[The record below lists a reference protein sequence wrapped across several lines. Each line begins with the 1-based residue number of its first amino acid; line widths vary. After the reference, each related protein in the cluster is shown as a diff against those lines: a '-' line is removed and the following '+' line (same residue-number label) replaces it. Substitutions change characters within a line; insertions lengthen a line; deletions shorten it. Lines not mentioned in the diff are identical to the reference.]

1 MNNVVYFV
9 PHTHYDAVWAFTKED
24 YFYINIEL
32 ILRKTVDLIEKS
44 EYKFLIEQ
52 TVLIEEIERRNPLLF
67 RRITQLIKEGR
78 IEIADG
84 EYLMADNILPNG
96 EVLIRQILTGKRYV
110 KEKFGIDVLV
120 MWSADSFG
128 YNAQFPQI
136 LRKCGYRYFTCRRG
150 VDKNKPS
157 EFWWQALDG
166 TRILAHWMPLGYRAG
181 LDLDTLDES
190 FNKLRDAAATKNILM
205 PSGSGSTPPQPE
217 ALDAVKKW
225 NRTHKD
231 SKMIISKSLDFFE
244 ALEKQSNN
252 LEVRSGELY
261 SGRYS
266 EIFPSVTSSRIWIKQ
281 KLRNLENMLLS
292 CEKWAAVA
300 WLLGIPYPSDEFGDN
315 WKKILWATSHDI
327 APGTGMDEAYVEARE
342 NFAHLE
348 DRLPETLSDLLS
360 FISHSLRE
368 NADII
373 VFNPLTWK
381 VTNWVEVEL
390 FFKLGEVKKIE
401 GLRTDQEE
409 QGVEVLQFTRY
420 ADDSYQ
426 TAKIGFVATVPPL
439 GYRTYKIM
447 SRSPRSSKKPKISIE
462 GNSISNQFFSVKVDP
477 SNGMIEVLQD
487 GKWIARG
494 NELVLEEEIGDLY
507 YHRQHLEQA
516 FKTERDEGVRFGKFK
531 IKQFKINK
539 THLRRII
546 EIESD
551 YFSLRWPYRI
561 IEKTAPRLLR
571 HNYLSLKKKII
582 IYEDIPRID
591 FVTEVENRHP
601 QIRLRVKFS
610 TDIDSKE
617 YQSETQFGVVSR
629 PIDQY
634 HFKPEEK
641 WVEDPCGIFPALNWI
656 DYSDGKKGVTLI
668 NKGLPGNEIRDKELY
683 LTLLRS
689 VLMLSSDG
697 ETGPAIPTP
706 DAQEFKTYQFEY
718 SLFPHK
724 KDWRAANSFKPAYE
738 FNQNLIGLQIP
749 SEPQSKDSKLPTSLS
764 FVELEPDNLILSAL
778 KKAEDTDEIVL
789 RFFETKG
796 ERTSGILKFFK
807 KPIYA
812 KRVSLLETDE
822 EVIQFEGTEIKLEV
836 KPFEIV
842 SLELKF

>member
-1 MNNVVYFV
+1 MKNIIYFV

-32 ILRKTVDLIEKS
+32 ILRKTIDLIEKS
-44 EYKFLIEQ
+44 DYKFLIEQ
-52 TVLIEEIERRNPLLF
+52 TVLLEEIERRNPLLF
-67 RRITQLIKEGR
+67 NRISQLVKEGR

-84 EYLMADNILPNG
+84 EYLMADTMLPNG
-96 EVLIRQILTGKRYV
+96 EVLVRQILTGKRYV
-110 KEKFGIDVLV
+110 KEKFGMDVPV
-120 MWSADSFG
+120 MWAADSFG

-157 EFWWQALDG
+157 EFWWQGLDG
-166 TRILAHWMPLGYRAG
+166 TKILSHWMPLGYRAG
-181 LDLDTLDES
+181 LDLDSLEES
-190 FNKLRDAAATKNILM
+190 FNKLREAASTNNILM
-205 PSGSGSTPPQPE
+205 PAGSGSTPPQPE
-217 ALDAVKKW
+217 ALDAIKKW
-225 NRTHKD
+225 NRVHKD
-231 SKMIISKSLDFFE
+231 SRITISKSQDFFE
-244 ALEKQSNN
+244 ALEKDNSN
-252 LEVRSGELY
+252 LEVRTGELF
-261 SGRYS
+261 SGKYS
-266 EIFPSVTSSRIWIKQ
+266 EVFPNISSSRIWMKQ
-281 KLRNLENMLLS
+281 KLRKLENMILA
-292 CEKWAAVA
+292 CEKWATIA

-315 WKKILWATSHDI
+315 WKKILWATSHDV
-327 APGTGMDEAYVEARE
+327 APGTGMDEAYTEARE

-360 FISHSLRE
+360 FISHGLSER
-368 NADII
+368 ADVI

-381 VTNWVEVEL
+381 VRNWVEVDL
-390 FFKLGEVKKIE
+390 WFKLGEVKKIE
-401 GLRTDQEE
+401 GLKTGQEE
-409 QGVEVLQFTRY
+409 VGVEILEFTRY

-447 SRSPRSSKKPKISIE
+447 SKYPRRSKKAKLTIE
-462 GNSISNQFFSVKVDP
+462 GNSIRNEFFTVKVDP

-487 GKWIARG
+487 GKWIAKG
-494 NELVLEEEIGDLY
+494 NEVLLEEEIGDLY
-507 YHRQHLEQA
+507 YHRQHLDRA

-531 IKQFKINK
+531 IKKFKINK
-539 THLRRII
+539 TSLRRII

-571 HNYLSLKKKII
+571 HNYLSLKKRII

-591 FVTEVENRHP
+591 FQTVVENRHP

-610 TDIDSKE
+610 TDINSPE

-629 PIDQY
+629 QVDQY
-634 HFKPEEK
+634 HFKPKEK
-641 WVEDPCGIFPALNWI
+641 WVENPSGIYPALNWI

-668 NKGLPGNEIRDKELY
+668 NKGLPGHEIRDKELY

-724 KDWRAANSFKPAYE
+724 KDWKGANSFKPAYE
-738 FNQNLIGLQIP
+738 FNQGLIGLQIP
-749 SEPQSKDSKLPTSLS
+749 MEPAGKIRNLPGHLS
-764 FVELEPDNLILSAL
+764 FIELEPDNLILSAL
-778 KKAEDTDEIVL
+778 KKSEDTDEAVL

-796 ERTSGILKFFK
+796 EKTSGVLRFFK

-812 KRVSLLETDE
+812 KRVNLLEMDE
-822 EVIQFEGTEIKLEV
+822 EEIHFEGKEIRLDV